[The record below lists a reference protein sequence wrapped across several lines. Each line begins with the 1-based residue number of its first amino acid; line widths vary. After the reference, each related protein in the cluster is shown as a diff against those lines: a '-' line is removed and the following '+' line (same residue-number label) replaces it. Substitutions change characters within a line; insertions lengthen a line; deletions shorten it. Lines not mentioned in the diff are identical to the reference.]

1 MTTCAVDSKAGFA
14 LNRYGSAQGFHDCGV
29 VARLGLARA
38 APSFADGRMRP
49 RQRSDRGSRILN
61 ATSYEAPAR

>member
-1 MTTCAVDSKAGFA
+1 MTTGAVDSKTGFA
-14 LNRYGSAQGFHDCGV
+14 LHRHGSAQGCLDCDV
-29 VARLGLARA
+29 LARLGLACA
-38 APSFADGRMRP
+38 VPSFADGRMRP